1 MTRRGATSLRTP
13 LVASPRAESNSSTPI
28 CQSDE
33 TLAPRLSVQRGL
45 GTNERPTLRPSHQSQ
60 LCASCRLC
68 VDRH

>member
-45 GTNERPTLRPSHQSQ
+45 ERTNVPLLGLLISLSYAHHVV
-60 LCASCRLC
+60 C
-68 VDRH
+68 V